1 MTDLRPEQLDVLT
14 ELVNIGVGRA
24 AAILNEMTQVRVQ
37 LSVPVVRLISR
48 RELGQHL
55 AEVCGGVLAGVQLGF
70 KGPLSGKAALIFPPQ
85 SAANLVATLT
95 GEEAADNDLD
105 SVRVGTLTEV
115 GNIVLNGVLGTMTNM
130 LKQPVK
136 YSVPNFFED
145 ATERAFA
152 AGDPDGESAVLIAEV
167 GFKLED
173 LLIQGNI
180 VLLFEL
186 GSLEAVASAI
196 DAISAARE

>member
-24 AAILNEMTQVRVQ
+24 AAILNQMTQVRVQ
-37 LSVPVVRLISR
+37 LSVPVVRLIAR
-48 RELGQHL
+48 RELGRHL
-55 AEVCGGVLAGVQLGF
+55 LEVCGDTLAGVQLGF
-70 KGPLSGKAALIFPPQ
+70 KGSLSGKAALLFPPQ

-95 GEEAADNDLD
+95 GEEADDGDLD

-115 GNIVLNGVLGTMTNM
+115 GNIVLNGVLGTITNM

-136 YSVPNFFED
+136 YSVPGFFED
-145 ATERAFA
+145 TTERVFA
-152 AGDPDGESAVLIAEV
+152 DDTDEADSVVLIAEI
-167 GFKLED
+167 GFQLQE

-186 GSLEAVASAI
+186 GSLEGIASAV
-196 DAISAARE
+196 DAISATGE